1 MDTKIRK
8 YYDLHPAEFNLVNRL
23 VIKTVNE
30 AGVFESWLEIELM
43 AKPEDSK
50 SLNLQFLGIRSLV
63 INQPAWSLF
72 QIELLE
78 PLSLESDQLEGIN
91 YKVKNSDGTISFVCR
106 DFFCFMDNG

>member
-1 MDTKIRK
+1 MNTKIRD

-50 SLNLQFLGIRSLV
+50 SLNLHFQGIRSLV
-63 INQPAWSLF
+63 INQPNLSLF
-72 QIELLE
+72 QIDLLE

-91 YKVKNSDGTISFVCR
+91 YQVRNADGTISFVCR
-106 DFFCFMDNG
+106 DFSCNIDKA

>member
-1 MDTKIRK
+1 MNTKIRD
-8 YYDLHPAEFNLVNRL
+8 YYDLHPVQFDLVNKL
-23 VIKTVNE
+23 VIQTVND

-50 SLNLQFLGIRSLV
+50 SLNLQFQGIRSLV
-63 INQPAWSLF
+63 IDQPAWSLF

-106 DFFCFMDNG
+106 DFSCYIDKA